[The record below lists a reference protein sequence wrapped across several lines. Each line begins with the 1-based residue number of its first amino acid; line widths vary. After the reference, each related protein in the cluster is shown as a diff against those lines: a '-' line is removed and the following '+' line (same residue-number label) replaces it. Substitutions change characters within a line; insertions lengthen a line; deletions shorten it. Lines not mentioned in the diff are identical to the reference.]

1 LLQAE
6 LDREVLDE
14 EKQHP
19 GRWESFVA
27 RPWHVVD
34 QPPMQRYLSDAW
46 ILREELG
53 AAMLDAALNG
63 NDARILDNA
72 ALRSKGQKALEKHK
86 L

>member
-1 LLQAE
+1 
-6 LDREVLDE
+6 
-14 EKQHP
+14 
-19 GRWESFVA
+19 
-27 RPWHVVD
+27 
-34 QPPMQRYLSDAW
+34 MQRYLSDAW